1 MDRTRTQAVVWLT
14 GRSRTWRVASQRTT
28 RCTRT
33 PASYS
38 ASWTCPWPPPPSS
51 VPTSLW
57 EPIYALY
64 TLLLMRRTHVN
75 DIYIRK
81 WYTSIYELHWNFIL
95 MQTNM
100 TQGQRRRLSNGLVTG
115 HAYSVTG
122 YAQVNGHVNMIKFM
136 RWQLYIATHCC
147 QRGLEQQTFSIET
160 QLHFG
165 VKYKFYCYML

>member
-38 ASWTCPWPPPPSS
+38 ASWTCPWPTPPSS
-51 VPTSLW
+51 APTSLW

-122 YAQVNGHVNMIKFM
+122 YAQVNGHVNMVKIMK
-136 RWQLYIATHCC
+136 WQLYIATHCC
-147 QRGLEQQTFSIET
+147 QSGLEQQTFSIET
-160 QLHFG
+160 QITFRGG
-165 VKYKFYCYML
+165 V